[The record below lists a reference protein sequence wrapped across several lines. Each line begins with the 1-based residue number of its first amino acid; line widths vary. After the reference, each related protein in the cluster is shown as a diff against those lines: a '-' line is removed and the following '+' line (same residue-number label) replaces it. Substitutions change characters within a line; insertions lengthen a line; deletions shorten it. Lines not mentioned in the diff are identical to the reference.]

1 MDIKL
6 PLHLFVPLYGWR
18 GNVYCAHSPSWILE
32 HVQNKNIQNIF
43 LDLKNQEK

>member
-18 GNVYCAHSPSWILE
+18 RNVYSPSWILE
-32 HVQNKNIQNIF
+32 HVQNKNLQNIF
-43 LDLKNQEK
+43 LDLKNQEQ